1 MILDPISARMSSP
14 KVSVILT
21 AHNYAEYLETC
32 LESAVAQT
40 YDDYE
45 VVVVDDGSTDET
57 PQILREYTY
66 EYPDRVTVVRLPGEG
81 LPTAA
86 NAGIE
91 ASKGEYVVR
100 LDADDYFDENI
111 LTVLANYLSDNPDID
126 LVYPDYYTFD
136 DKNEIIDHVR
146 LPEVGEEIK
155 LLNRSPLA
163 AGALYRKSAWEELGG
178 YNESL
183 DYQEDYDFWIRF
195 TSRFDVRNVN
205 LPLMYY
211 RQHGES
217 MSTNL
222 SGRLDARRSVK
233 RKFVD
238 SQLAESLADR
248 SVLAVIPAREER
260 RVDAPDWVGDP
271 LNGEPLAL
279 YQLDGRPL
287 IEYSIK
293 AAINAERVDRVMV
306 STESKAIAETARA
319 VGAEVPSLRREGLA
333 GSHVTLSEVVNNH
346 LDFVAASDAYEPD
359 LVVVLPYVTPLRS
372 ATHINEAVDTMHI
385 FSVDSVISVEQ
396 NKKFLWQPGKFGIEP
411 LFEERLLREEKE
423 GLYQENGAL
432 YVVEPAVLRNQSEI
446 IGEHVGHILMQRQSS
461 VHVDLWSDLALCEKL
476 LETTPETETPMTEL
490 ENDDD

>member
-1 MILDPISARMSSP
+1 MASP
-14 KVSVILT
+14 KVSIVVT

-32 LESAVAQT
+32 LDSAVNQT

-57 PQILREYTY
+57 PEILREYTY
-66 EYPDRVTVVRLPGEG
+66 EYPDLFTVVRLSGEG

-86 NAGIE
+86 NAGIDAAE
-91 ASKGEYVVR
+91 GEYVVR

-111 LTVLANYLSDNPDID
+111 LTVLANYLNANPDVE

-136 DKNEIIDHVR
+136 DGEEVIDHVR

-163 AGALYRKSAWEELGG
+163 AGAMYRKSAWEELGG

-183 DYQEDYDFWIRF
+183 NYQEDYDFWIRF
-195 TSRFDVRNVN
+195 ISEFDVRNVN

-211 RQHGES
+211 RQHGDS

-233 RKFVD
+233 REFVD
-238 SQLAESLADR
+238 SQFGEELADR
-248 SVLAVIPAREER
+248 SVLAVIPARAER
-260 RVDAPDWVGDP
+260 RIDAPERVGDP
-271 LNGEPLAL
+271 LDGEPLAL
-279 YQLDGRPL
+279 YELDGRPL
-287 IEYSIK
+287 IAHSIE
-293 AAINAERVDRVMV
+293 AALDADRVDRVTV
-306 STESKAIAETARA
+306 STESETIAEAARA
-319 VGAEVPSLRREGLA
+319 AGAKVPALRPESLA
-333 GSHVTLSEVVNNH
+333 DSHVQLPEVLVNH
-346 LDFVAASDAYEPD
+346 LDVLAASDAYEPD
-359 LVVVLPYVTPLRS
+359 VVVVLPYVTPLRS
-372 ATHINEAVDTMHI
+372 AEHVDEALDTMSI

-396 NKKFLWQPGKFGIEP
+396 NPKFLWQPGKFGLEP

-432 YVVEPAVLRNQSEI
+432 YVVDPRVVRNRSEI
-446 IGEHVGHILMQRQSS
+446 IGEHVGHVLMQRHTS
-461 VHVDLWSDLALCEKL
+461 VHVDSWLDLALCEQVV
-476 LETTPETETPMTEL
+476 ETGTPVDALPE
-490 ENDDD
+490 DDD